1 VSAAGRQ
8 VVWLGDRLVDPD
20 TASVHWSDHGL
31 TVGDGVFETLKV
43 LDGTPFAP
51 TRHLNRLRRS
61 TQAMALPAPA
71 AGWVRE
77 AIHAVLQ
84 ANPTAGLHRLRVTY
98 TAGIGP
104 LGSDRGNAA
113 PTLAVALSS
122 TVPWPPTTTVA
133 TVPWVR
139 NERSA
144 LSGVKSTSYAENVLA
159 LRLAHQQGASEAL
172 FADTRGRLSEGTG
185 SNVFV
190 VLGGELLT
198 PTLGSGCL
206 AGITR
211 ELVLEWAR
219 ATEQD
224 LPMDV
229 LLEAEEVFLTSS
241 TRDVH
246 PVSRI
251 DQRDL
256 GAPGPVTAQVSA
268 TFRERAAHNSDP

>member
-1 VSAAGRQ
+1 MRAWVGTQDQGGLIAADQ
-8 VVWLGDRLVDPD
+8 P
-20 TASVHWSDHGL
+20 AISVLDHGF
-31 TVGDGVFETLKV
+31 TVADGVFETLKV
-43 LDGTPFAP
+43 LDGVPFAL

-61 TQAMALPAPA
+61 TQAMALPAPDDE
-71 AGWVRE
+71 WVRG
-77 AIHAVLQ
+77 AIHAVLGG
-84 ANPTAGLHRLRVTY
+84 NPTAGLHRLRVTY

-104 LGSDRGNAA
+104 LGSDRGHAA

-122 TVPWPPTTTVA
+122 AVPWPPTTTVA

-229 LLEAEEVFLTSS
+229 LQEAEEVFLTSS

-256 GAPGPVTAQVSA
+256 GAPGPVTAEVSA
-268 TFRERAAHNSDP
+268 TFRERAARNSDP